1 LKVSLYGKQDKKF
14 HVFRGD
20 GNNGKGLIIE
30 HFERVMGNYF
40 GKLSKNFLTKEFTSG
55 VNEELCSMDRKRVV
69 NFPELA
75 REDIIRCD
83 VMKTITDMPTIE
95 ARGCYEKVKR
105 IQMHNSNWVD
115 TNPEINISGTIDES
129 IRRRLVYWLF
139 KSTFTEDKKLLERNL
154 DFVYPIEPMY
164 KDANFIIDHRSAWVD
179 LILNKA
185 PTDKLILCDSI
196 TERTDKALSSMDN
209 IYEFVEPRYERT
221 GNSNDKIQAKDMYE
235 EFIQTDE
242 WNLLEKAEKRMWSK
256 KKFIDTLTKN
266 INFKG
271 DFKDK
276 LQKNGTT
283 IRSVFINWRKRV

>member
-1 LKVSLYGKQDKKF
+1 
-14 HVFRGD
+14 
-20 GNNGKGLIIE
+20 
-30 HFERVMGNYF
+30 
-40 GKLSKNFLTKEFTSG
+40 
-55 VNEELCSMDRKRVV
+55 
-69 NFPELA
+69 
-75 REDIIRCD
+75 
-83 VMKTITDMPTIE
+83 
-95 ARGCYEKVKR
+95 
-105 IQMHNSNWVD
+105 MHNSNWVD

-139 KSTFTEDKKLLERNL
+139 KSTFTEDKKILERNL

-221 GNSNDKIQAKDMYE
+221 GNSNDRIQGKDMYDD
-235 EFIQTDE
+235 FIQTDE
-242 WNLLEKAEKRMWSK
+242 WNLLEKAEKRMWTK

-283 IRSVFINWRKRV
+283 IRSVFINWRKK